1 MKSVLLFLG
10 LIFTTSAF
18 SQVTNS
24 CKAFEEG
31 CWTLIGASNGVEL
44 YVTHKKYTRPG
55 FTNGFNITVYSK
67 IINTN
72 DYAVTNPLGISSY
85 FYFKEAASNT
95 LTFKEIAMDKD
106 LDARQTIVRYSDVF
120 TNLNEIMYSQIKAF
134 RYVKK
139 P

>member
-10 LIFTTSAF
+10 LFFATTAF
-18 SQVTNS
+18 SQVANP

-55 FTNGFNITVYSK
+55 FTNGFNITVYSR
-67 IINTN
+67 IVNTN
-72 DYAVTNPLGISSY
+72 DYAVTNPLGVSTF
-85 FYFKEAASNT
+85 FYFKEAASNILT
-95 LTFKEIAMDKD
+95 LRETPIDKD
-106 LDARQTIVRYSDVF
+106 LDPRQTVVRYQDVF
-120 TNLNEIMYSQIKAF
+120 TNLNEIMYSQIKSF
-134 RYVKK
+134 RYIKK